1 MDPAVAYGATI
12 LAVIATASY
21 LGYLQL
27 GDGDI
32 LTVSNDGNVTRTL
45 PMDKRLIANETTSL
59 CLKDAQRDFRVA
71 FQAISGSPPA
81 LILMS
86 TDGYADSFEDE
97 KPFLKVGADI
107 LEMLRKEGIEYV
119 NDNMENWLT
128 EASQQ
133 GSGDDITL
141 GIICRRDVI
150 SKLPEQIKDNNNSKE
165 SQESRDSELQNAIQ
179 VN

>member
-1 MDPAVAYGATI
+1 
-12 LAVIATASY
+12 
-21 LGYLQL
+21 
-27 GDGDI
+27 
-32 LTVSNDGNVTRTL
+32 
-45 PMDKRLIANETTSL
+45 
-59 CLKDAQRDFRVA
+59 
-71 FQAISGSPPA
+71 
-81 LILMS
+81 MS